1 MKARKRFI
9 RCVRRAIR
17 LWYATNPS
25 GGDFADAAF
34 RFSVPAA
41 GAARRGRILSAR
53 ADSLRSHALEQEGA
67 RGARAR
73 ERAHHRA
80 ADGASAQGFP
90 QYWKRN
96 TLVVDL
102 QSASGTGGIT
112 LKPAEGGKFP
122 VRVAFR
128 VMPGSIGLLEVQAD
142 QRMLLPVTR
151 EGAKPVDLELVPG
164 VYTAKTPQITV
175 KWEPAK

>member
-1 MKARKRFI
+1 MVLILSSIGKKSRGRHFF
-9 RCVRRAIR
+9 
-17 LWYATNPS
+17 
-25 GGDFADAAF
+25 GDFSMRHSGFRSLQQGRLVGGAF
-34 RFSVPAA
+34 CLLALTACSYLPWSKKAPAA
-41 GAARRGRILSAR
+41 PTPVNELVIAG
-53 ADSLRSHALEQEGA
+53 
-67 RGARAR
+67 
-73 ERAHHRA
+73 
-80 ADGASAQGFP
+80 ADGAPTQGFP

-112 LKPAEGGKFP
+112 LKPGEAGKFP

-128 VMPGSIGLLEVQAD
+128 VMPGTIGLLEVQAD

-151 EGAKPVDLELVPG
+151 DGTKPVDLELVPG
-164 VYTAKTPQITV
+164 VYNPKSTQISV